1 MSAAPSARVVHL
13 CVDENDS
20 SGVNC
25 FCNELS
31 AAIGRLTQDELKAV
45 GFAAFESRVTRSAAE
60 AIDGLSRSDGS
71 VRTFLHLH
79 GLWPLPLHRAAVFAR
94 RSRIPVVWSTHG
106 MTAPWAMN
114 HNRWKKAL
122 AWRFYQKRDLAGAAL
137 LHVTSRQ
144 EADWNR
150 ALGLTAEQVVIPLG
164 THLPDTNA
172 ANLNVKCHVGRASSP
187 CVIEEFPFHSPG
199 RGRPGHGLYGPQFA
213 AVLPEIS
220 DAQSEDDVANRRL
233 RVLFVGRV
241 HPVKG
246 LVNLIEAAGLIR
258 RQGAAC
264 GLSLRIVGPDEA
276 GHLAELQAVCERQ
289 GVEWT
294 AGVPVADDES
304 RASAVTV
311 SFAGEKHGAA
321 LAKEY
326 ADSDLLV
333 LPSFTENF
341 GGVVVDAL
349 AHAKPVLASRFTPWR
364 ELEER
369 QCGWWVDNAPDRLA
383 QTLRSIAESFACPEG
398 RVALRAMGARGRDLA
413 VEKYTWSGAARQM
426 AAALKR
432 IVI

>member
-31 AAIGRLTQDELKAV
+31 AALGRLTQDELQAV

-60 AIDGLSRSDGS
+60 AIDALSRSDGS

-122 AWRFYQKRDLAGAAL
+122 AWRLYQKRDLAGAAL

-164 THLPDTNA
+164 THLPEISET
-172 ANLNVKCHVGRASSP
+172 
-187 CVIEEFPFHSPG
+187 
-199 RGRPGHGLYGPQFA
+199 
-213 AVLPEIS
+213 LPETDS
-220 DAQSEDDVANRRL
+220 ANRRL